1 MPDTMRWDM
10 QSRRDPALAFDQT
23 VAVTE
28 YETAGDSPN
37 SNTIAETKSVTTTW
51 TLNMNLGGSIDPES
65 VFWAINGTLGGG
77 YSTANTDTQT
87 YSFGLKPGESARVVY
102 IPRVIHVQGLY
113 TETIG
118 GDPNPEGGPP
128 WTTNI
133 VTIADHVPG
142 EAIIPVPASMKEGDF
157 RLQYAVPTF
166 YTEYEYGGIPYPL
179 DRGNWNRGPDT
190 FPNDA
195 ITSMYVPD
203 GYTVQLFFDRD
214 FQGTTGTFGPRDYP
228 NFSAQWAGQ
237 VSSIKI
243 W

>member
-1 MPDTMRWDM
+1 MPDIKTWDIKS
-10 QSRRDPALAFDQT
+10 QQAPALAFDQT
-23 VAVTE
+23 VPVTDYQE
-28 YETAGDSPN
+28 AGDSPG
-37 SNTIAETKSVTTTW
+37 STISDSKSVTTTW
-51 TLNMNLGGSIDPES
+51 TLTMNLEGDIDPGSVFSAINVSLGGS
-65 VFWAINGTLGGG
+65 

-87 YSFGLKPGESARVVY
+87 YTFGLNPGEYARVVY
-102 IPRVIHVQGLY
+102 TPRVIHVQGLY

-128 WTTNI
+128 WTTDV
-133 VTIADHVPG
+133 VTIANHVPG
-142 EAIIPVPASMKEGDF
+142 EAIIPVPTSMKEGVF

-166 YTEYEYGGIPYPL
+166 YTQDEYEGIPYPL
-179 DRGNWNRGPDT
+179 NRGNWNRGPDT

-195 ITSMYVPD
+195 ITSMYVPN

-214 FQGTTGTFGPRDYP
+214 FQGTTGTFGPGDIP
-228 NFSAQWAGQ
+228 NFSPGWANQ